1 MGTLYDHKKI
11 STAFKRV
18 LKAAHLPPHFTPH
31 CLRHSFASLLLQQ
44 GESPVYVQRQ
54 LGHASIQLTVDT
66 YGKWLPMGNTA
77 AVDRLDSQG
86 ADAHGSKMVANWGR
100 GDGGESQVPEIASA
114 PGVNRTP
121 DLQIRS
127 LPLYPTELRARSV
140 LSPTFGRRL
149 PPSPRWARRWAV
161 RACEP
166 SARVARAPRV
176 APRRPRKRRL
186 LIQRSALSGCGAV
199 AFEVVTTPVH
209 RGRARGYS
217 VPGGN
222 RGRRKMRSITD
233 IGPLTTLCA
242 LIGNPVAHS
251 MSPAIHNRAFAELG
265 LDYVYVAFRVE
276 DVGAAVAG
284 MRALT
289 NFRGMSVTIPH
300 KVSIIKH
307 LDEVAAVDRG
317 IGSVN
322 TVVNDG
328 GRLKGSG
335 SDGPGALEALI
346 DAGVRVAGKNVTIL
360 GSGGAARA
368 IAFSLAAKAKPA
380 SLFLLGEV
388 EPELKALKR
397 DLVRKTGANA
407 TCALLEP
414 AALEARLAESQVLIH
429 CTPVGM
435 HPKTS
440 SSLVP
445 KLLLHRDLAVMDIVY
460 NPLETKLLADAA
472 ARGLKT
478 ISGVEMFVN
487 QAVIQFE
494 LWTGKTAPREVMRA
508 VVLEHLGAKSRRR

>member
-1 MGTLYDHKKI
+1 
-11 STAFKRV
+11 
-18 LKAAHLPPHFTPH
+18 
-31 CLRHSFASLLLQQ
+31 
-44 GESPVYVQRQ
+44 
-54 LGHASIQLTVDT
+54 
-66 YGKWLPMGNTA
+66 
-77 AVDRLDSQG
+77 
-86 ADAHGSKMVANWGR
+86 
-100 GDGGESQVPEIASA
+100 
-114 PGVNRTP
+114 
-121 DLQIRS
+121 
-127 LPLYPTELRARSV
+127 
-140 LSPTFGRRL
+140 
-149 PPSPRWARRWAV
+149 
-161 RACEP
+161 
-166 SARVARAPRV
+166 
-176 APRRPRKRRL
+176 
-186 LIQRSALSGCGAV
+186 
-199 AFEVVTTPVH
+199 
-209 RGRARGYS
+209 
-217 VPGGN
+217 
-222 RGRRKMRSITD
+222 MRSITD

-445 KLLLHRDLAVMDIVY
+445 KSLLHRDLAVMDIVY